1 MGMLA
6 TVINAIALQDALER
20 ADVPPRVMTAIGMA
34 QIAEPYIRRRA
45 VRHLEKGRVV
55 IFAAGTGNP
64 YFTTDTAASLRA
76 AEIDAEEVIKSTR
89 VNGVYDKDPIDNS
102 DAVKFNQITFKDI
115 LDRNIRVMDLTAIT
129 LCKENNLPIRIFNIN
144 NTGDLKKIVLGSNIG
159 TIVKD

>member
-1 MGMLA
+1 MVVCVCGCDLMFICLYN
-6 TVINAIALQDALER
+6 VD
-20 ADVPPRVMTAIGMA
+20 
-34 QIAEPYIRRRA
+34 
-45 VRHLEKGRVV
+45 HLSSMMYMCLYK
-55 IFAAGTGNP
+55 
-64 YFTTDTAASLRA
+64 
-76 AEIDAEEVIKSTR
+76 